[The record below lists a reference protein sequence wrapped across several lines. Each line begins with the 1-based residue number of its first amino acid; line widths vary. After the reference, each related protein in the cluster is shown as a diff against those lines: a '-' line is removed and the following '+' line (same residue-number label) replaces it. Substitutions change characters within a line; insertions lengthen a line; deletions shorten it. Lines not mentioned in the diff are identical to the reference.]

1 MYVSWQNGRGRCE
14 KDDYVSRL
22 VALLVG
28 LVLLLAACTSDSA
41 PDPANGPLVVIGTSP
56 TPTRTTTTTTT
67 TTRASIDPTQCSA
80 VDLNG
85 EVENYT
91 EAYDGLTNPAEVT
104 RKAIIEAAL
113 SCDFD
118 ALMALPVV
126 FPKYGPAGVDRTFIF
141 EGVTTDFDEF
151 VAYDQ
156 DHGVLRKLAMALS
169 SVPISRVESET
180 TSGLQLVGFLW
191 PPDPD
196 LYDNRT
202 STKLTLEEAWD
213 ADTIERVAALNDLTP
228 TELAASVAGF
238 NAYSSFRVQ
247 IHDDGR
253 WFYAFDGG

>member
-22 VALLVG
+22 VVLLVG

-41 PDPANGPLVVIGTSP
+41 PGPTSGPLVVIGTSP
-56 TPTRTTTTTTT
+56 TPTTTTTTT

-85 EVENYT
+85 EVENYPK
-91 EAYDGLTNPAEVT
+91 AYDDLTGPAEAT

-113 SCDFD
+113 SCDFG
-118 ALMALPVV
+118 ALMVIPVV
-126 FPKYGPAGVDRTFIF
+126 FPEYGPAGVDRTFIF

-156 DHGVLRKLAMALS
+156 DHGVLRKLALALS
-169 SVPISRVESET
+169 SVPATRVERET
-180 TSGLQLVGFLW
+180 TSGLQLVGFVW

-202 STKLTLEEAWD
+202 STNLTLEEAWD
-213 ADTIERVAALNDLTP
+213 ADTIERVAALNSLTP
-228 TELAASVAGF
+228 AELIASVAEFDMHSLFG
-238 NAYSSFRVQ
+238 VQ
-247 IHDDGR
+247 ILDDGR